1 MHILISLS
9 RAHTRLRIATRLDT
23 KLSSKPCISSTNT
36 NCWSVKMAE
45 AEGKTKDKDGGKK
58 KKGFLKT
65 PKIFHA
71 PATPVRVDS
80 GTVVQYHHSPTSNQ
94 PSSPGS
100 PPLSLGKENHFP
112 PELLKVPWRKME
124 QEGPWG
130 DEVSV
135 SLNNL
140 HSCKFPQTHAELKA
154 EIQTHRIV
162 SNAGIKNINILLVG
176 EISSG
181 KSSFFNTVESGFAGY
196 VTTRADTGIDTTSIT
211 KKVTALLQ
219 A

>member
-1 MHILISLS
+1 
-9 RAHTRLRIATRLDT
+9 
-23 KLSSKPCISSTNT
+23 
-36 NCWSVKMAE
+36 
-45 AEGKTKDKDGGKK
+45 
-58 KKGFLKT
+58 
-65 PKIFHA
+65 
-71 PATPVRVDS
+71 
-80 GTVVQYHHSPTSNQ
+80 
-94 PSSPGS
+94 
-100 PPLSLGKENHFP
+100 
-112 PELLKVPWRKME
+112 ME

-140 HSCKFPQTHAELKA
+140 HSCNFPQTQAELKA

-162 SNAGIKNINILLVG
+162 SNAGIKNINVLLVG